1 MKPIQVFVC
10 DDDPLFRELIV
21 DYLSREP
28 DLSISGSA
36 ANKHQLLKAVEEA
49 PIDILLL
56 DINLTG
62 NNYDG
67 LEIAYE
73 LRSKAPDLKIIVLS
87 SLDEE
92 VVVTHAIAY
101 GRVSNYI
108 TKEHYRDIPDSIRG
122 IAAGKGNLHH
132 SSAGTLMRRV
142 SSSYEE
148 ELKRKLT
155 TLQKEI
161 LRFLQQ
167 GKSSSEIAELLYY
180 NEQSVNNEL
189 CKITKL
195 IKGRFP
201 YLEWLRIKKHNR
213 QQLLEMTIQLRLLD

>member
-1 MKPIQVFVC
+1 MPPIQVFVC

-28 DLSISGSA
+28 DLFVSGAA
-36 ANKHQLLKAVEEA
+36 ANKHQLLKAVEEID
-49 PIDILLL
+49 IDILLL

-62 NNYDG
+62 SNYDG
-67 LEIAYE
+67 LEVAIE
-73 LRSKAPDLKIIVLS
+73 LQSSEPDLKIIVLS

-92 VVVTHAIAY
+92 VVMTHAITY

-132 SSAGTLMRRV
+132 SSAGKFMRRV

-155 TLQKEI
+155 SLQKEI
-161 LRFLQQ
+161 LRYLQQ
-167 GKSSSEIAELLYY
+167 GKSTAEIAELLFY

-195 IKGRFP
+195 IKGKFP
-201 YLEWLRIKKHNR
+201 YLEWLRLKKHNR
-213 QQLLEMTIQLRLLD
+213 QQLLEMTTQLRLLD

>member
-1 MKPIQVFVC
+1 MQPIQVFVC

-21 DYLSREP
+21 DYLSREH
-28 DLSISGSA
+28 DLFISGSA
-36 ANKHQLLKAVEEA
+36 AYKYQLLKAIEEI

-67 LEIAYE
+67 LEAAIE
-73 LRSKAPDLKIIVLS
+73 LQSTVPNLKIIVLS

-92 VVVTHAIAY
+92 EVMTHAIAY

-108 TKEHYRDIPDSIRG
+108 TKAHYRDIPDAIRG
-122 IAAGKGNLHH
+122 VVAGKGNLHH
-132 SSAGTLMRRV
+132 SSAGKLMRRV
-142 SSSYEE
+142 ASSYEE

-161 LRFLQQ
+161 LRYLQQ
-167 GKSSSEIAELLYY
+167 GKSSSEIAELLFY
-180 NEQSVNNEL
+180 NEQSINNEL
-189 CKITKL
+189 CKITKV
-195 IKGRFP
+195 IKGKFP

-213 QQLLEMTIQLRLLD
+213 QQLLEMSIQLRLLE